1 MSVFQRRLD
10 ILIYI
15 AHADHEVSR
24 AELQEFV
31 TELTQPV
38 LNSALRVLVRE
49 GFLKSLHE
57 KKHRKYIAT
66 DKTLQLFGV

>member
-15 AHADHEVSR
+15 AYADHEVGRS
-24 AELQEFV
+24 ELQEFV

-38 LNSALRVLVRE
+38 LNSALRSLVE
-49 GFLKSLHE
+49 DGFLKSLHE

-66 DKTLQLFGV
+66 DKTLQIFGD